1 MFTPWTKGWIAIGG
15 FQIMGLI
22 GLIQKFVLP
31 KLGQAKI
38 LARIFFCQN
47 LDKYFVR
54 RATFLDS
61 NQLSAKIYGYQNFG
75 KVNFGTKPI
84 ELCILHF

>member
-22 GLIQKFVLP
+22 GLILKFVLP

-38 LARIFFCQN
+38 LARIF
-47 LDKYFVR
+47 LPK
-54 RATFLDS
+54 S
-61 NQLSAKIYGYQNFG
+61 
-75 KVNFGTKPI
+75 
-84 ELCILHF
+84 